1 MNVSKIKNVWVVMLY
16 IWHFVLGTAIVVL
29 PKDIT
34 DEEITLAI
42 ELITLIALLLMLA
55 IIITLIII
63 F

>member
-1 MNVSKIKNVWVVMLY
+1 MLY
-16 IWHFVLGTAIVVL
+16 IWHYVLGTAIVVL